1 VDYYPAHDPADDAI
15 DDSTREE
22 LFADDDYESP
32 YREAAT
38 KMLSITISTITWV
51 RKARTCKEMMM
62 RLDLAAWL
70 FLDDNLSAKSLA
82 AIAKMHGRTRATTST
97 AILNL
102 ETALHLPPG
111 MGQKLRED
119 RKTFSQSRI
128 KKCTK

>member
-1 VDYYPAHDPADDAI
+1 MNYYPAHDPADDAI

-22 LFADDDYESP
+22 LFADDEIDSP

-38 KMLSITISTITWV
+38 KILSITISTITWV
-51 RKARTCKEMMM
+51 RKARTCKELMM

-70 FLDDNLSAKSLA
+70 FLDAELSSKSLA
-82 AIAKMHGRTRATTST
+82 EIAKMHGRTRATTST
-97 AILNL
+97 AMLNL
-102 ETALHLPPG
+102 ETALDLPPG
-111 MGQKLRED
+111 MGQKLRQD

>member
-1 VDYYPAHDPADDAI
+1 MNFYPAHDPADDAI

-22 LFADDDYESP
+22 LFSDDDHESP

-38 KMLSITISTITWV
+38 KILSITISTITWV

-70 FLDDNLSAKSLA
+70 FLDADLSAKSLSE
-82 AIAKMHGRTRATTST
+82 IGKMHGRTRATTST
-97 AILNL
+97 AMLNL
-102 ETALHLPPG
+102 ETALDLPPG